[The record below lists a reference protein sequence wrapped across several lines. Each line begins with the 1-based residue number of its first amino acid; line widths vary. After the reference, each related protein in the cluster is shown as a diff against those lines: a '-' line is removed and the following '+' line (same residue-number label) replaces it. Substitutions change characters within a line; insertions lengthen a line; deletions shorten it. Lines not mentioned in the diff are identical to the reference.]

1 MNPIQKLKKL
11 FVDKKLKIAF
21 KAIKT
26 DMELIQ
32 ENHESLKGST
42 NEWIVFL
49 DQENRA
55 LKMRV
60 KELEKRLDGIQDAK
74 EEAELTI
81 MRSV

>member
-1 MNPIQKLKKL
+1 MNLMQKLKKL

-74 EEAELTI
+74 EEEELAV
-81 MRSV
+81 MRCM

>member
-1 MNPIQKLKKL
+1 MQKLKKL

-74 EEAELTI
+74 EEEELAV
-81 MRSV
+81 MRCM

>member
-1 MNPIQKLKKL
+1 MNLMQKLKKL

-49 DQENRA
+49 DQENRQ

-74 EEAELTI
+74 EEEELAV
-81 MRSV
+81 MRCM

>member
-1 MNPIQKLKKL
+1 MNVMKKIKSM
-11 FVDKKLKIAF
+11 FADKKLKLAF

-32 ENHESLKGST
+32 ENHDSLKGST

-49 DQENRA
+49 DQENRQ

-60 KELEKRLDGIQDAK
+60 KELEKRLDAIQDAR